1 MSFKD
6 RNSFIVQTY
15 TYIQVLVPKPL
26 FLFNDMNAFNFAKDS
41 HQKYNLLKPISPLQL
56 CPKW

>member
-6 RNSFIVQTY
+6 PNSFFVQTY

-26 FLFNDMNAFNFAKDS
+26 FLFNDVIAFDFSKDS

-56 CPKW
+56 YPKW